1 MVAGIMWTY
10 GSDIFSNNGKCLK
23 MYFKPY
29 YMKLKWNYIRNIL
42 PLGDST
48 HFTFKN

>member
-10 GSDIFSNNGKCLK
+10 GSDIFSNNGKL
-23 MYFKPY
+23 Y